1 MSGRAAVETA
11 AVTVRVI
18 IDPTLPQGAKRY
30 VLACSHGV
38 TSAALIPPLRSGSRP
53 QLSEAELIEL
63 FVVRHQARL
72 RCSCALW
79 SDPSSSPR
87 PMD

>member
-1 MSGRAAVETA
+1 VSGRAAVETA
-11 AVTVRVI
+11 AVTIRVI
-18 IDPTLPQGAKRY
+18 LDPALPEGAKRY
-30 VLACSHGV
+30 VLACGHGV
-38 TSAALIPPLRSGSRP
+38 TNAALIPPLRSGSRR

-63 FVVRHQARL
+63 FVVRHGARL

-79 SDPSSSPR
+79 SDPSSPR

>member
-11 AVTVRVI
+11 AVTVRAFA
-18 IDPTLPQGAKRY
+18 DPALPQGAKRY
-30 VLACSHGV
+30 VLACGHGV
-38 TSAALIPPLRSGSRP
+38 TSAALIPPLRSGSRR

-63 FVVRHQARL
+63 FVVRHVARL

-79 SDPSSSPR
+79 SDPSPPR
-87 PMD
+87 LID